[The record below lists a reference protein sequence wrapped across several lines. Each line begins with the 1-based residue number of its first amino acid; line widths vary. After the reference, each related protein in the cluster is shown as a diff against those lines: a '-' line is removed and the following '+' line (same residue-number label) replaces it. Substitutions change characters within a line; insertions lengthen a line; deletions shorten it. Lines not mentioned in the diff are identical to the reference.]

1 MLADVWRSLKPV
13 HQAHHGTLWAVSGAS
28 VIALIV
34 GSLNLKS
41 GFGLWV
47 DFSFLFAAAAIG
59 LPLVAVV
66 VVGALTVL
74 RHIPRLVAGFFVA
87 AMLLLALPW
96 LNAWG
101 YLVGA
106 TLLLIQCALGASVA
120 TVLLGGLRYA
130 ALGKKVLTFG
140 VGGLALS
147 ANLGLFAFLRSDGI
161 ADQWMRVPAGISL
174 PPQLS
179 APDPSA
185 HGSYVVKTLLY
196 GQGGDLRRDEY
207 GPDVAIRTNTVN
219 ASAFFA
225 DFTGWR
231 ASLRR
236 RYWGFGMDRLPLNGR
251 VWYPGGAGPF
261 PLVLMVHGN
270 HEMSEFSDAGYAY
283 LGELLASR
291 GFIFVSIDENFLNVG
306 LFHEPPAEQPVRAW
320 LMLEHLKLWHRWN
333 AGADNP
339 FCGKID
345 TTNVALMG
353 HSRGGEAA
361 ATAALFNKLAY
372 DPDDASIHFQYGYP
386 IKSVVAI
393 APAGDGQ
400 ALSDVN
406 YLTIQGAHDADVS
419 SFLGSRQW
427 DRVRFSGKG
436 EYFKSELYVYGA
448 NHGQFNT
455 AWGRSDARGPKG
467 WFLNLRPLLSG
478 ADQRKIAEL
487 YVAAFLEATLHE
499 RSEYRDLFRDY
510 RQARQWLPKT
520 LYLDRYL
527 DSSSKVIADFSED
540 SDLTT
545 TTLPG
550 GKIEGRSLAEW
561 HEGKIPFRNGDRGYN
576 GVFLGWNA
584 GQTASYSLT
593 LPAGLLQ
600 NDSILTMSIAVTDD
614 GDAGSPADF
623 TVALESDDSA
633 QVRLPVSRFRVLRPS
648 IPVRFT
654 KLEYLDRLLYKEPSE
669 PVFQSVEMPL
679 RDFTGANPH
688 FDPKKLTRV
697 RLIFDRTPASSLLIS
712 QISLEHASVD
722 AATSGTATR

>member
-1 MLADVWRSLKPV
+1 MLADFWRSLKPV

-47 DFSFLFAAAAIG
+47 DFSFLFAAAAVA
-59 LPLVAVV
+59 LPLVAVMV
-66 VVGALTVL
+66 VVTLTVL
-74 RHIPRLVAGFFVA
+74 RNIPRLLVGVFVA
-87 AMLLLALPW
+87 VVLLLALPW

-106 TLLLIQCALGASVA
+106 ALLLIQCALGASVA
-120 TVLLGGLRYA
+120 TILLGGLRYA
-130 ALGKKVLTFG
+130 ALGKKVVTFG
-140 VGGLALS
+140 LGGLALS
-147 ANLGLFAFLRSDGI
+147 ANLGLLAFLRSDGI
-161 ADQWMRVPAGISL
+161 DDQWMRAPAGTSL
-174 PPQLS
+174 PPPLS
-179 APDPSA
+179 APNPA
-185 HGSYVVKTLLY
+185 ARGNYAVKTLLY
-196 GQGGDLRRDEY
+196 GYGRDLRRSEY
-207 GPDVAIRTNTVN
+207 GPSVAIRTNTVD
-219 ASAFFA
+219 ASSFFA
-225 DFTGWR
+225 DFTGWKAR
-231 ASLRR
+231 LRKQ
-236 RYWGFGMDRLPLNGR
+236 YWGFGMDRLPLNGR

-270 HEMSEFSDAGYAY
+270 HEMSDFSDAGYAY

-306 LFHEPPAEQPVRAW
+306 LFHEPPAAQPVRAW
-320 LMLEHLKLWHRWN
+320 LMLEHLKVWRQWN
-333 AGADNP
+333 ANSGNP
-339 FCGKID
+339 FYGKID
-345 TTNVALMG
+345 TANVALMG

-361 ATAALFNKLAY
+361 ATAFLFNKLAY
-372 DPDDASIHFQYGYP
+372 DPDDASIRFQYGYP

-393 APAGDGQ
+393 APAGGGQ
-400 ALSDVN
+400 ALDDVN

-427 DRVRFSGKG
+427 DRVRFSGQG

-455 AWGRSDARGPKG
+455 AWGRSDTRGPKG

-478 ADQRKIAEL
+478 ADQRKIAQL

-499 RSEYRDLFRDY
+499 RREYRGLFRDY

-520 LYLDRYL
+520 LYIDRYL
-527 DSSSKVIADFSED
+527 DSSNKLIADFSED

-550 GKIEGRSLAEW
+550 GRIEGRNLTEW
-561 HEGKIPFRNGDRGYN
+561 REGKIPFRNGDRGYN

-584 GQTASYSLT
+584 GPTASYAFT
-593 LPAGLLQ
+593 LPAGLMHE
-600 NDSILTMSIAVTDD
+600 DSILTMSIAVTDED
-614 GDAGSPADF
+614 SPADF

-679 RDFTGANPH
+679 RDFMGADPRFNP
-688 FDPKKLTRV
+688 KRLTRM

-712 QISLEHASVD
+712 QISLEQAPVD
-722 AATSGTATR
+722 SAIGGTATR